1 MDRLRAVASPT
12 RASHLSV
19 KLLCNSRVSCTRAR
33 ACTRTRPLVLATR
46 RAWQTRAWTSA
57 CAAPPRDVIFCP
69 HHRIRQISKPIIH
82 GNVMLPRFKRDA
94 VIFDALLLLYDE
106 RVSHEESVSQTIRPL
121 ALPFG
126 DDLILVVSCS
136 KILARSL
143 RASVHRV

>member
-1 MDRLRAVASPT
+1 
-12 RASHLSV
+12 
-19 KLLCNSRVSCTRAR
+19 
-33 ACTRTRPLVLATR
+33 
-46 RAWQTRAWTSA
+46 
-57 CAAPPRDVIFCP
+57 
-69 HHRIRQISKPIIH
+69 
-82 GNVMLPRFKRDA
+82 MLPRFKRDA